1 VTPKEFNEGH
11 YTPGPIVHKELNPN
25 APTMPNEQS
34 EIDQGFFKD
43 DDPRARTKNGVFAGR
58 NMQYDFQKRVGDDG
72 RILNSQEKKS
82 RQDSVSGQKA
92 GKKHFKGRGK

>member
-1 VTPKEFNEGH
+1 
-11 YTPGPIVHKELNPN
+11 
-25 APTMPNEQS
+25 MPNEQT

-43 DDPRARTKNGVFAGR
+43 DDPRARTKKGVFGGR

-72 RILNSQEKKS
+72 RVLNSQE
-82 RQDSVSGQKA
+82 RQMRQEFGGQNV

>member
-1 VTPKEFNEGH
+1 M
-11 YTPGPIVHKELNPN
+11 NPN
-25 APTMPNEQS
+25 APTMSNEQA

-43 DDPRARTKNGVFAGR
+43 EDPRARTRNGVFGGR

-72 RILNSQEKKS
+72 RIL
-82 RQDSVSGQKA
+82 SGQERQMRQEMSGKV